1 MMNPELKKTIRA
13 LKAASKGDGPAI
25 WEALAEE
32 LDKAK
37 RRRVAVNLSKIN
49 RHSGAGGVVAVPG
62 KVLAAGSLKHPVTV
76 AAFSF
81 SEKAREKIALA
92 GGRALTLLELLEA
105 GVAPSEIRIVK

>member
-25 WEALAEE
+25 WGALAEE

-49 RHSGAGGVVAVPG
+49 RHSDAGGVVAVPG